1 MTAALIKPRAARP
14 YIRGKALEDKKAQ
27 THAELRAWVMLEKF
41 NRELLPMLESI
52 APAPRAD
59 DPHRE
64 LRAEFSHMTPANSG
78 RAMAAKIIADTK
90 AEQLDMAELE
100 RGIGE
105 AVDADFM
112 LEWPELDDVEF
123 FKTGGFPNA

>member
-14 YIRGKALEDKKAQ
+14 YIRGQALKERQAQ
-27 THAELRAWVMLEKF
+27 TTAELMAWV
-41 NRELLPMLESI
+41 ELQRFTAERLPRLAGIE

-64 LRAEFSHMTPANSG
+64 LRAQFSHMTPANSG
-78 RAMAAKIIADTK
+78 RAMAAKIVADTK
-90 AEQLDMAELE
+90 AEQLDMLELE

-105 AVDADFM
+105 AVDDNL
-112 LEWPELDDVEF
+112 LEFPEMDDMGF
-123 FKTGGFPNA
+123 FKTAGMVW